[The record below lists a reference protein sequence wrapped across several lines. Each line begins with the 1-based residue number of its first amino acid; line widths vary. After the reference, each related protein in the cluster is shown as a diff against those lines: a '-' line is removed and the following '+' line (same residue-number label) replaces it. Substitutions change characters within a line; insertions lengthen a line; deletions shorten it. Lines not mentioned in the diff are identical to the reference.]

1 MEQYKPM
8 GEFFDGVSGEYDAHM
23 KEYVE
28 GFDQF
33 YSSVAAAIPETKA
46 ELGILDIG
54 CGTGLELAAIF
65 QRAPNAL
72 ITGVDLS
79 GEMLE
84 ILRDKYPEYHNQIR
98 LVRESYVTFSYGENM
113 YDYIISVM
121 TIHHLLP
128 ESKLTLYRKIRKA
141 LKPGGKY
148 IEGDY
153 ITTLEKEKQV
163 RDDFFKLRE
172 SDRSLVDGTHHIDLE
187 CSLETQK
194 DLLLKAGFARVE
206 VLWEYGE
213 AAVYAASI

>member
-8 GEFFDGVSGEYDAHM
+8 GEFFDGMSRGYDAHM
-23 KEYVE
+23 KENVE

-33 YSSVAAAIPETKA
+33 YSSVAAAIPETNA

-84 ILRDKYPEYHNQIR
+84 ILRDKYPDYHNQIR

-113 YDYIISVM
+113 YDDIISVM
-121 TIHHLLP
+121 TLHHLLP
-128 ESKLTLYRKIRKA
+128 ESKHNLYQKIRQA

-153 ITTLEKEKQV
+153 ITTQEKEKQV
-163 RDDFFKLRE
+163 RDDFFKLRK
-172 SDRSLVDGTHHIDLE
+172 SDPSLVDGTHHIDFE

-194 DLLLKAGFARVE
+194 DLLLKAGFTRVD

-213 AAVYAASI
+213 TAVYTASM